1 MTTRPINFLLHNLE
15 EKEKYLLE
23 NNIIPDVVVCGSGA
37 AGTELAFG
45 YKKRW
50 DKLFKTDVKVRIVS
64 NKATVLD
71 GSHPSTLMQIQRK
84 LKEHGIG
91 VIANESVDR
100 IEADCV
106 VFKSGRK
113 EPCNVAVWATG
124 AEAQQVNTDSDLT
137 LMKGY
142 FRVNDYL
149 QSTSH
154 PNVFAGGD
162 CITMESYAEEANFP
176 PKAGV
181 YAVREGPIIA
191 ENIVNMINKK
201 DLTEYVP

>member
-71 GSHPSTLMQIQRK
+71 GSHPSTLMQI
-84 LKEHGIG
+84 
-91 VIANESVDR
+91 
-100 IEADCV
+100 
-106 VFKSGRK
+106 
-113 EPCNVAVWATG
+113 
-124 AEAQQVNTDSDLT
+124 
-137 LMKGY
+137 
-142 FRVNDYL
+142 
-149 QSTSH
+149 
-154 PNVFAGGD
+154 
-162 CITMESYAEEANFP
+162 
-176 PKAGV
+176 
-181 YAVREGPIIA
+181 
-191 ENIVNMINKK
+191 
-201 DLTEYVP
+201 